1 MKNRDLYVSALHLI
15 GENAYAEE
23 NLDYE
28 ERAPYLIAAFCSEAA
43 NTEAAYREYKE
54 LDKAPVLDNVNIP
67 LDTEFPFIDRFC
79 HAATLYLAAMLIID
93 ENPELSDK
101 LYDKYCDIIS
111 RIVDSTR
118 ATVEKISDVYCFD

>member
-1 MKNRDLYVSALHLI
+1 MKNRDLYISALHLI

-101 LYDKYCDIIS
+101 LFDKYCCAMATIQSEIPS
-111 RIVDSTR
+111 RI
-118 ATVEKISDVYCFD
+118 EKIAEKYGAI